1 MIFRL
6 FLIAIVGWAMV
17 KLYRLLTGGAAA
29 ARRGGTF
36 GGRRNASTRR
46 YDGKAVD
53 AEFEDLDNTNDSR

>member
-17 KLYRLLTGGAAA
+17 KLYRLLTGGSATM
-29 ARRGGTF
+29 RRGGAF
-36 GGRRNASTRR
+36 GGRRTPSSRR
-46 YDGKAVD
+46 YEGKAVD